1 MNVWL
6 LMGGNSGERSISL
19 KSGANVLQA
28 LHSLGHN
35 TTALDVV
42 FDEAKAAAWGITS
55 DAEHIVGLCEL
66 VNRLKENKPDVVYLA
81 FHGSPGEDGQIQAV
95 LNLMS
100 IPYTGS
106 GVAASAAGMNKLTTK
121 RLMAP
126 FGVPMNPD
134 VVVNA
139 AHLDWDDVISKTEA
153 LGYPVII
160 KPVLSGSSLGV
171 TRAKNQQE
179 LIPAIKESLA
189 TGDTLII
196 EPLVTGIEL
205 STPVIGGADPDRL
218 PSVEIVPEGGF
229 YDFERKYTPG
239 ATNEIIPA
247 RIPAEVEAECQRLS
261 ALVHS
266 TLGCT
271 GVTRSDFFWI
281 PESND
286 IVFLEIN
293 TIPGMTSTSLV
304 PRAAQHIG
312 MNMEALVQKL
322 LAMAAYEV

>member
-6 LMGGNSGERSISL
+6 LMGGNSGERDISL
-19 KSGANVLQA
+19 MSGTNVSQA
-28 LHSLGHN
+28 LHNLGHDV
-35 TTALDVV
+35 TTLDVI
-42 FDEAKAAAWGITS
+42 FDEAKAASWGISS
-55 DAEHIVGLCEL
+55 DDTHAVGLRNL
-66 VNRLKENKPDVVYLA
+66 VERISTAKPDAVYLA

-95 LNLMS
+95 LNLLG

-126 FGVPMNPD
+126 CGVPMAPD
-134 VVVNA
+134 VVVDA
-139 AHLDWDDVISKTEA
+139 AQLDWSMIIQGVSE

-160 KPVLSGSSLGV
+160 KPVLSGSTLGV
-171 TRAKNQQE
+171 TRANNESE
-179 LIPAIKESLA
+179 LRPAIEESLA
-189 TGDTLII
+189 TGDILII
-196 EPLVTGIEL
+196 EPMVYGVEL
-205 STPVIGGADPDRL
+205 STPVIGGHNPERL
-218 PSVEIVPEGGF
+218 PSVEIVPQGGF

-239 ATNEIIPA
+239 ATKEIIPA
-247 RIPAEVEAECQRLS
+247 GIPAEIEAECQRLS

-266 TLGCT
+266 TLGCQ

-281 PESND
+281 PESNK

-293 TIPGMTSTSLV
+293 TIPGMTATSLV

-312 MNMEALVQKL
+312 LSMEDLVDKL
-322 LAMAAYEV
+322 LRMAAYER